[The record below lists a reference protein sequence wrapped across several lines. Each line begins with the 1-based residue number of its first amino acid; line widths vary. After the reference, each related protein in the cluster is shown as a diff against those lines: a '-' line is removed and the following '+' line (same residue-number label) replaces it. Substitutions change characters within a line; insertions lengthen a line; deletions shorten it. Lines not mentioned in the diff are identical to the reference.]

1 VHAESFRVKNIYI
14 SLQRHFFWDTGYII
28 SFFLDMTF
36 AHEGSETL
44 TNDQL
49 VNFTKMV
56 RTMYMF
62 V

>member
-1 VHAESFRVKNIYI
+1 MWWREFSSII
-14 SLQRHFFWDTGYII
+14 SL
-28 SFFLDMTF
+28 FLDMTF

-56 RTMYMF
+56 
-62 V
+62 